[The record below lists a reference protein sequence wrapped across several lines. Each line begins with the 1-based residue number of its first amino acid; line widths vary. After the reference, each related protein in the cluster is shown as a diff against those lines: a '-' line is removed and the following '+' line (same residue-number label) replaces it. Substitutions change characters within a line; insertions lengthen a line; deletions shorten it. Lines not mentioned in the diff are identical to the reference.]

1 MKPNFSTAIFIR
13 ATLWAFVFMTE
24 IFIPYATVTWQAK
37 VSFDGVIII
46 STILVMLA
54 TFRLGKSSVVTDF
67 RDLCFYDVIAQCIG
81 WYSYHTGYDMEFYS
95 AVSYAVLVAKFT
107 RLLWPLQTQDGS
119 ALADWPIFGPF
130 GYWQARQRRQL
141 AGATHAPLK
150 RQDVLV
156 YLALLAIFP
165 IIYSIRALD
174 IKTPLAFWAL
184 IGVAIILLY
193 FKPFLAFLDKRETE
207 YHANREKAAALAA
220 TQAQN
225 AALESKNA
233 ELAQLN
239 AQLEQAIRE
248 KDDALQLVETVF
260 KTLATA
266 AHDLRAPLT
275 TINVRADALMLASD
289 SERPKAKLALHSA
302 VKYVCDGLDQAIHQ
316 AKLTN
321 KLALPKI
328 RAVYLPQLMYTLYAD
343 WSEFAFEKDLAGFQ
357 IYPKHGSDFMVA
369 SDTWVLQRIL
379 RNLVVNAIEHSR
391 DGEAIGLSMR
401 QKGGRC
407 LVRVWNTGAV
417 IADANGPDRE
427 ANFARFVA
435 RVRANGHR
443 STASG
448 HGLGL
453 ESVAQLCEV
462 LGIKMGLYS
471 RPRRGTVFGFALDM
485 ASAELIADTERLAKE
500 EQTQV
505 RAALDHLGFA
515 QDTTP
520 LSGDLVMPVLPYGA

>member
-1 MKPNFSTAIFIR
+1 MKPIFSTQIIVR
-13 ATLWAFVFMTE
+13 AALWAFVFMAE
-24 IFIPYATVTWQAK
+24 LLIMYAIKKWHGTYGHDAIYIATAIAV
-37 VSFDGVIII
+37 F
-46 STILVMLA
+46 LA
-54 TFRLGKSSVVTDF
+54 TFRFGGGGLIADF
-67 RDLCFYDVIAQCIG
+67 RDLCFYDIIVQCIG
-81 WYSYHTGYDMEFYS
+81 WYSYKSGYSMDLYV
-95 AVSYAVLVAKFT
+95 ALNYTVLILKFV
-107 RLLWPLQTQDGS
+107 RLS
-119 ALADWPIFGPF
+119 WPIQTINGVGLESWPVFGPF
-130 GYWQARQRRQL
+130 SYLMHRQ
-141 AGATHAPLK
+141 GIHAHQTSPK
-150 RQDVLV
+150 KFSKQDYVV
-156 YLALLAIFP
+156 YVAIFGTFAFHYIVEDLGFKLTIEFWAAIGLAIFL
-165 IIYSIRALD
+165 IY
-174 IKTPLAFWAL
+174 F
-184 IGVAIILLY
+184 V
-193 FKPFLAFLDKRETE
+193 PFQIFLDKRETE

-239 AQLEQAIRE
+239 AQLEQAVRE

-275 TINVRADALMLASD
+275 TINVRADAFERASD

-321 KLALPKI
+321 KLALPRI

-357 IYPKHGSDFMVA
+357 IYPKYGSDFMVA

-520 LSGDLVMPVLPYGA
+520 LSGDLAMPVLPYGA